1 MPQLNLTEVDS
12 LEAQV
17 IIDNELDP
25 MSTIAPDTVQV
36 SGLMGHLAMNSPHHL
51 DNRGDAHRELQ
62 MEDICCSAHG
72 LSILLVR
79 MIDPMLEI
87 AHANNCRPPPKVT
100 RNTRSFSMLDPK
112 KTRGREMFDGCD
124 RTSPR
129 WNWSNYPTGIETT
142 QVCSI
147 CGNIS
152 NPLKSYRRSSPGG
165 SND

>member
-1 MPQLNLTEVDS
+1 MPRLNLAEVDS

-72 LSILLVR
+72 LSILLTATKGDKKRAILFDAGPEEDAWERNVR
-79 MIDPMLEI
+79 RM
-87 AHANNCRPPPKVT
+87 RPD
-100 RNTRSFSMLDPK
+100 L
-112 KTRGREMFDGCD
+112 
-124 RTSPR
+124 
-129 WNWSNYPTGIETT
+129 
-142 QVCSI
+142 
-147 CGNIS
+147 
-152 NPLKSYRRSSPGG
+152 SSVELIQLSHWHRDHSGWFHLRQYQQ
-165 SND
+165 STKEL